1 MGTMTGTMQASNP
14 GGMRGASARFARKAA
29 LQATTAVALALMAT
43 AAHAQCTA
51 TGRGGENP
59 NIPGNPFLNLSS
71 TVSGIQSLVGVL
83 STQNTA
89 FLTQT
94 SSFVGSPAN
103 PAAFTNGG
111 GVWVRGVGGTF
122 DTAVPGNV
130 VVNPGPIFG
139 ASSGSCDNT
148 RAFQSYTGFQT
159 GADIS
164 RLNIDG
170 WNIHTGVTM
179 GYTESRVTT
188 NQTFS
193 ADFQTPFVGVY
204 AAATKGQLFIDGQL
218 RWDFFQGR
226 LSDPANLLLNQRLDA
241 RSWSINGNIGY
252 QIPFQDGWFIE
263 PSAGAVYSQV
273 SVDRLQTGGNIFLN
287 PPPDAGAPL
296 SIKIRDFESILGRAS
311 LRFGKNYVV
320 GGYAVQPFVTASV
333 ISEFGDP
340 VRTNFSTDFSAYGA
354 LFGVNLSGLDST
366 GVINTYRI
374 KTYGQ
379 FSAGMA
385 AQLMNT
391 GWLAYLR
398 GDYRTGDRVEGWGL
412 SAGLRYQFN
421 PELVGSSLITKG
433 DQPSF
438 LPAIDGPVNWS
449 GFSAGGSVGGLW
461 GHSKQAQAG
470 IDFNDIER
478 AKPQVAGVY
487 VGGQIGYDYQFG
499 NIVVGVAGDAGFANA
514 KGGRGCASDFD
525 GNLFNCQ
532 SNVDALY
539 MATGRVGYAFDRT
552 LLYVKGGAA
561 FADTSEKQQNNF
573 ANQPNFLQQRFG
585 AVLGD
590 SNVSAIS
597 AGWTV
602 GAGFEYALNK
612 NWSAKAEYLHYQL
625 DRENYAR
632 VNSAIAPN
640 AAFVSAQHS
649 GDLVKVGVNYR
660 FNFDSVP
667 VAPAAIVAK
676 N

>member
-1 MGTMTGTMQASNP
+1 MTGTMQASNP
-14 GGMRGASARFARKAA
+14 GGMRGASNGASVRFARKAA

-43 AAHAQCTA
+43 AAHAQCSA
-51 TGRGGENP
+51 TGRPTPGV
-59 NIPGNPFLNLSS
+59 PGNPFLDLTS

-94 SSFVGSPAN
+94 SSFVGAPAN
-103 PAAFTNGG
+103 PTAYTNGG

-139 ASSGSCDNT
+139 ASSGSCDAT
-148 RAFQSYTGFQT
+148 RAYQSYTGFQT

-204 AAATKGQLFIDGQL
+204 AAATKGQFFLDGQA

-226 LSDPANLLLNQRLDA
+226 LSDPSNLLLNQRLDA
-241 RSWSINGNIGY
+241 RSWSINGNVGY
-252 QIPFQDGWFIE
+252 QIPFNDGWFIE

-273 SVDRLQTGGNIFLN
+273 SVDRLQTGGNIFLAN
-287 PPPDAGAPL
+287 PPNFGAPL

-320 GGYAVQPFVTASV
+320 GSYGVQPFVTASV

-340 VRTNFSTDFSAYGA
+340 VRTNFSTDFAAYGST
-354 LFGVNLSGLDST
+354 FGINLAGFDSSG
-366 GVINTYRI
+366 VVNTYRI

-379 FSAGMA
+379 FSAGVA
-385 AQLMNT
+385 GQVLNT
-391 GWLAYLR
+391 GWVGYFR

-421 PELVGSSLITKG
+421 PGVAATPLITKG
-433 DQPSF
+433 DSPSF
-438 LPAIDGPVNWS
+438 LPVIDGPVNWS
-449 GFSAGGSVGGLW
+449 GLSVGGSVGGLW
-461 GHSKQAQAG
+461 GQSKQEQAG
-470 IDFNDIER
+470 LVFDDIER
-478 AKPQVAGVY
+478 VKPRVAGVY
-487 VGGQIGYDYQFG
+487 VGGQVGYDYQVG
-499 NIVVGVAGDAGFANA
+499 NIVLGVAGDAGFANA

-532 SNVDALY
+532 TNVDALY

-573 ANQPNFLQQRFG
+573 ANQPTFLQQQFG
-585 AVLGD
+585 VVLGD
-590 SNVSAIS
+590 SNVKAVS

-632 VNSAIAPN
+632 VNSAVAPN
-640 AAFVSAQHS
+640 SAFVSAQHS
-649 GDLVKVGVNYR
+649 GDIVKVGVNYR
-660 FNFDSVP
+660 FNFDPVA
-667 VAPAAIVAK
+667 VAPAAVVAK